1 MAVAGSFQRGDGRV
15 WALGRRPWVLEPL
28 GHGFSGSCRRGR
40 KAAMIS
46 TQILRYFP
54 HFSGL
59 EEDAL
64 GQIASISDKKEF
76 DAGEELFT
84 EGDRASHF
92 CLLRAGQVN
101 IVYRLGDGQTVVA
114 DTLGSGG
121 ALGWSAFVEPHR
133 LPASFG

>member
-1 MAVAGSFQRGDGRV
+1 
-15 WALGRRPWVLEPL
+15 
-28 GHGFSGSCRRGR
+28 
-40 KAAMIS
+40 MIS

-92 CLLRAGQVN
+92 CLWRAGQVN
-101 IVYRLGDGQTVVA
+101 IVYRSLATARPLWPIPWAAVRPSVGRR
-114 DTLGSGG
+114 S
-121 ALGWSAFVEPHR
+121 WS
-133 LPASFG
+133 LIASRQAA